1 MSVASP
7 PWLLVV
13 HAIPPK
19 PDYLRAKVGK
29 RLARAGAIA
38 LKNSVYVLPRRDEA
52 MEDLSWV
59 RREVEA
65 GGGECT
71 ILEASVVAGM
81 SNDDLVAR
89 FKGARDSDYAAVAIE
104 GDRLRLTLTAPPPL
118 EAADREGVAVELGR
132 LQRRL
137 DEIRAIDWF
146 DAEGG
151 PAATESVRGV
161 ELALRALSGPAG
173 DASDGSAEARG
184 RGALWV
190 TRRDLH
196 VDRLASAWLIRRFI
210 DPAARFL
217 FVEASAYTH
226 AEPQRRFDMF
236 EGEYTHE
243 GADCTF
249 ETLLRRFALADP
261 ALVALGEIV
270 HDLDLKERTFA
281 RPETDGVARLIDGLV
296 RSHATDEARLE
307 YALAVFDALYAG
319 FRPSGP

>member
-1 MSVASP
+1 M
-7 PWLLVV
+7 
-13 HAIPPK
+13 
-19 PDYLRAKVGK
+19 
-29 RLARAGAIA
+29 
-38 LKNSVYVLPRRDEA
+38 PR
-52 MEDLSWV
+52 
-59 RREVEA
+59 
-65 GGGECT
+65 
-71 ILEASVVAGM
+71 
-81 SNDDLVAR
+81 
-89 FKGARDSDYAAVAIE
+89 
-104 GDRLRLTLTAPPPL
+104 
-118 EAADREGVAVELGR
+118 
-132 LQRRL
+132 
-137 DEIRAIDWF
+137 
-146 DAEGG
+146 GG

-173 DASDGSAEARG
+173 DAPDGSAEARG

-270 HDLDLKERTFA
+270 HDLDLKERAFA

-307 YALAVFDALYAG
+307 HGLAVFDALYAG